1 MSEERLIDIETKI
14 LHQEHLIEE
23 LNQVVYSQ
31 QKTIDK
37 LETLLT
43 GLTKRLKEALGG
55 ESDDIRPNEK
65 PPHY

>member
-14 LHQEHLIEE
+14 LHQENLIEE

-37 LETLLT
+37 LEKLLN
-43 GLTKRLKEALGG
+43 GLTSRLREALG
-55 ESDDIRPNEK
+55 EEEIRPNEK